1 MKSLT
6 VLSLSK
12 YLALN
17 HLIEHCLTS
26 DNKWNDYE
34 SELIEIISSL
44 DDGGDDLDIYT
55 VWESAKVITD
65 DIILVLSSILI
76 QHKINNNDKYL
87 FVKWVDNVSCILAKV
102 NTHEII
108 MENYVEIF

>member
-1 MKSLT
+1 MPNVIVVDLSLIINRWGNS
-6 VLSLSK
+6 VELQSLSK

-44 DDGGDDLDIYT
+44 DDGGDDLDINGGNAGLQIGYSQI
-55 VWESAKVITD
+55 VGIG
-65 DIILVLSSILI
+65 IGR
-76 QHKINNNDKYL
+76 
-87 FVKWVDNVSCILAKV
+87 
-102 NTHEII
+102 
-108 MENYVEIF
+108 NYE